1 MKAGEKR
8 RCIQQVEIPF
18 RKLMKR
24 LRQLP
29 SSVSTADGVEDDDD
43 DAKEDDLVTGRQEKL
58 LTNLLKAVTP
68 KRKRL
73 PGSEVHSDDWA
84 AYRNLE
90 NHVAN
95 VRVHRTVIHRDKFVD
110 PITGIHTQEIES
122 AWARL
127 KYYIKREKGIRRG
140 DVQSFLHEQ
149 MWRGWRGQDDVF
161 NNVILILPNYF
172 PL

>member
-8 RCIQQVEIPF
+8 SRIQQLEIPF

-29 SSVSTADGVEDDDD
+29 SSVSIADGVEDDDD

-73 PGSEVHSDDWA
+73 PGSEVH
-84 AYRNLE
+84 
-90 NHVAN
+90 
-95 VRVHRTVIHRDKFVD
+95 
-110 PITGIHTQEIES
+110 
-122 AWARL
+122 
-127 KYYIKREKGIRRG
+127 
-140 DVQSFLHEQ
+140 
-149 MWRGWRGQDDVF
+149 
-161 NNVILILPNYF
+161 
-172 PL
+172 

>member
-1 MKAGEKR
+1 
-8 RCIQQVEIPF
+8 
-18 RKLMKR
+18 MKR

-84 AYRNLE
+84 ACRNLE

-172 PL
+172 LL